1 LTPPCYRL
9 EPPATAAPFYWAVD
23 PSRLFSAIFLT
34 HFSDPF
40 FGRISRVHLTIL
52 AGNYV
57 TKLFSMMLDRSQSSR
72 DAKGSVR
79 EA

>member
-1 LTPPCYRL
+1 LSRRQRRL
-9 EPPATAAPFYWAVD
+9 
-23 PSRLFSAIFLT
+23 LFIGRSIPVIFGYFFDY
-34 HFSDPF
+34 FSDPF

-72 DAKGSVR
+72 DA
-79 EA
+79 

>member
-1 LTPPCYRL
+1 LSRRQRRL
-9 EPPATAAPFYWAVD
+9 LFIGRLIHPGYF
-23 PSRLFSAIFLT
+23 RLFFDY
-34 HFSDPF
+34 FSDPF